1 MISRRNLVRQLTL
14 AGLSLPVMPS
24 LLHSGAAPS
33 ITPRRKVS
41 QLRITI
47 LSTML
52 ADAGIGEW
60 GFAALV
66 EVDGRRIL
74 FDTGAHD
81 DVVARNARELK
92 VALDTVPDV
101 VLSHNHGDH
110 TIGLVPLRTELAVKH
125 ANALGTAHVAEG
137 IFAPRLRSGSNNDLN
152 AMNRFRPLYEATG
165 GTFTVHAK
173 PTELY
178 PGVWLTG
185 PVPRR
190 HNERNWGS
198 PNPQARPAMVKVGS
212 QMLEDT
218 VPEDMSM
225 VFDTEQGL
233 VVLTGCGHAGVVN
246 IIDHARDSVR
256 PAPVHALI
264 GGIHLFSAS
273 EETLVWTEQRLK
285 AAGVRQ
291 LIGAHCTGVEVVYRF
306 RKTLGLDRS
315 TCVVG
320 AVGQVFDLAKGIEPG
335 AIAR

>member
-1 MISRRNLVRQLTL
+1 MTSRRELIRHLTL

-24 LLHSGAAPS
+24 LLQSAAAPF
-33 ITPRRKVS
+33 TTTRRKVS

-66 EVDGRRIL
+66 EVDGRRML

-81 DVVARNARELK
+81 DVVARNARELN

-110 TIGLVPLRTELAVKH
+110 TIGLLPLRKELVSKRAD
-125 ANALGTAHVAEG
+125 ALGTAHVGEG
-137 IFAPRLRSGSNNDLN
+137 IFAPRLRSGNSNDLN
-152 AMNRFRPLYEATG
+152 PMNRFRPRYEETG
-165 GTFTVHAK
+165 GHFTVHAK

-198 PNPQARPAMVKVGS
+198 SNPQARPALVKVGTD
-212 QMLEDT
+212 MLEDN

-225 VFDTEQGL
+225 IFDTEQGL

-246 IIDHARDSVR
+246 IIDHARESVR
-256 PAPVHALI
+256 PANVHALI
-264 GGIHLFSAS
+264 GGIHLFNAS
-273 EETLVWTEQRLK
+273 EQTLAWTEQRLK

-306 RKTLGLDRS
+306 RRTLGLDRS

-320 AVGQVFDLAKGIEPG
+320 AVGQVFDLAKGIEAG

>member
-1 MISRRNLVRQLTL
+1 MTSRRELLRHLTL
-14 AGLSLPVMPS
+14 AGLSLPVMPA
-24 LLHSGAAPS
+24 LLQRAAAPFS
-33 ITPRRKVS
+33 TTRRKVS

-81 DVVARNARELK
+81 DVVARNARELN
-92 VALDTVPDV
+92 VPLDTVPDV

-110 TIGLVPLRTELAVKH
+110 TIGLLPLRTQLAAKR
-125 ANALGTAHVAEG
+125 ADALGTAHVAEG
-137 IFAPRLRSGSNNDLN
+137 IFAPRLRSGNSNDLN
-152 AMNRFRPLYEATG
+152 PMNRFRPRYEETG
-165 GTFTVHAK
+165 GRFTVHAK

-198 PNPQARPAMVKVGS
+198 PNPQARPAQVKVGTE
-212 QMLEDT
+212 MREDN

-225 VFDTEQGL
+225 IFDTEQGL

-256 PAPVHALI
+256 PAAVHALI
-264 GGIHLFSAS
+264 GGIHLFNAS
-273 EETLVWTEQRLK
+273 EQTLAWTEQRLK

-306 RKTLGLDRS
+306 RKTLGLNRS

-320 AVGQVFDLAKGIEPG
+320 AVGQVFDLAKGIEAG